1 MNDPPHPL
9 ALLIHLQQRLC
20 RAASLEEIRYIL
32 VNETHPL
39 LPCRQAILW
48 DHAGQVAA
56 ISGVV
61 EPEQHAPFVQWLRK
75 IHPELAKGVDPAGER
90 WDASRLPVAL
100 REQWAEWLPPEG
112 WVLPLRH
119 GADRGVAGVWL
130 MTRAAGGEWTE
141 MERSMA
147 IHLAETA
154 AMALANHRA
163 SPPWRSGPAGARI
176 GIRLLKALAL
186 AGLLLLPVQLS
197 VLAPAEVVAVDPAV
211 IRAPMDG
218 VVDEFLVR
226 PNQEVEAGQPLFR
239 LDATTLDGKL
249 EVAVKTLETVETEY
263 RQTLQQAIQD
273 PASKTRMA
281 ILAGRIEEQ
290 RLEVGN
296 LRDLLER
303 IRVKSPRAGVAIF
316 NDPYDWIGRPVV
328 TGERVLNVA
337 TPDDTEV
344 EAWLAAGDLIR
355 LAPGA
360 PVTMF
365 VNIDPLHPLHA
376 KLRYLAYEADKRPD
390 GAYAY
395 RLRATLAPGEER
407 PSVGWKGSARIDG
420 ERVTL
425 AYWLLRRPLAMMRQW
440 LGR

>member
-1 MNDPPHPL
+1 MNDPPPL

-20 RAASLEEIRYIL
+20 RAASPEEIRYIL

-61 EPEQHAPFVQWLRK
+61 EPERHAPFVQWLRK
-75 IHPELAKGVDPAGER
+75 LHPELAKGIDPAGER
-90 WDASRLPVAL
+90 WDASRLPDAL
-100 REQWAEWLPPEG
+100 RERWAEWLPPEG
-112 WVLPLRH
+112 WALPLRH
-119 GADRGVAGVWL
+119 GADKGVAGVWL
-130 MTRAAGGEWTE
+130 MTRPAGGEWTE
-141 MERSMA
+141 MERTMA

-154 AMALANHRA
+154 ALALASQRT
-163 SPPWRSGPAGARI
+163 SPPWQPGARI
-176 GIRLLKALAL
+176 GTRLLKLLAL
-186 AGLLLLPVQLS
+186 AGLLLLPVPLT

-226 PNQEVEAGQPLFR
+226 PNQEVVAGQPLFR

-249 EVAVKTLETVETEY
+249 EVAVKALETVETEY
-263 RQTLQQAIQD
+263 RQNAQQAIQD

-290 RLEVGN
+290 RLEVGH

-328 TGERVLNVA
+328 TGERVLGVA

-365 VNIDPLHPLHA
+365 PNIDPLHPLRA
-376 KLRYLAYEADKRPD
+376 RLRYLAYEADKRPD

-395 RLRATLAPGEER
+395 RLRATIDPGEAR
-407 PSVGWKGSARIDG
+407 PRVGWKGSARIDG

-425 AYWLLRRPLAMMRQW
+425 AYWLLRRPLAVTRQW
-440 LGR
+440 LGQ